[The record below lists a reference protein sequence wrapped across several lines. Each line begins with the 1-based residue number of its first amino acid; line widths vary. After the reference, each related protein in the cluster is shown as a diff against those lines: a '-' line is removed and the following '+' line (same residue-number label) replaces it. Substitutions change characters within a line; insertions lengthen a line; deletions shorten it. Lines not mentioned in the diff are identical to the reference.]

1 MVLDATKRKEGL
13 GVISL
18 SVYQDSRGIKMDST
32 WLPVHVRSSTLK
44 LRLRLHE
51 SDSLV
56 FNQSSQ
62 AVGRTHGLHSIL
74 PTKVESLEEVIGPVR
89 LSVHYAHFNYAVT
102 FINTMQRRVQN
113 RQFAAWPSLRFSR
126 FFIDVAIHIPLPT
139 QQGRQEIRQ

>member
-1 MVLDATKRKEGL
+1 MVPDATKRKEGL

-18 SVYQDSRGIKMDST
+18 SGQPRNQDGFYRT
-32 WLPVHVRSSTLK
+32 RLPVHVRSSTLK
-44 LRLRLHE
+44 LQLRLHE

-102 FINTMQRRVQN
+102 FVDTMQRRVQN
-113 RQFAAWPSLRFSR
+113 RQFAA
-126 FFIDVAIHIPLPT
+126 
-139 QQGRQEIRQ
+139 